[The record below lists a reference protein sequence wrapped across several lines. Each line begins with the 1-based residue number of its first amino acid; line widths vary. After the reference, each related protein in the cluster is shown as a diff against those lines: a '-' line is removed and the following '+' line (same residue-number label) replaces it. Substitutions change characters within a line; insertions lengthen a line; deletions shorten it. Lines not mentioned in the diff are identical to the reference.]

1 MAHNWPHEGAVEG
14 LRVDSWAG
22 HRGRR
27 AREGAAGSD
36 ARGLWARGRAKNGEV
51 ARGGYQGLRTSGLHP
66 RPLFGCRWY
75 LVPPGMVGT
84 EARQKASEWGARRF
98 PQRARRLRAGR
109 GRGRTGVRRR
119 VLVSDQ
125 LGLAIAHKL
134 LNDARVGDVPLGLE
148 LRPHLEPLDD
158 EQVAVHRPVLQA
170 LEPLPVQPLHADHV
184 RGAAHAEPCPPRL
197 RATSLSPKVR
207 SNY

>member
-51 ARGGYQGLRTSGLHP
+51 ARGSNQGLRTSGLHP
-66 RPLFGCRWY
+66 RPLFGYRWY

-84 EARQKASEWGARRF
+84 EARQKGVGARRF
-98 PQRARRLRAGR
+98 PQR
-109 GRGRTGVRRR
+109 VRRVR
-119 VLVSDQ
+119 AVRCA
-125 LGLAIAHKL
+125 GAG
-134 LNDARVGDVPLGLE
+134 ARVY
-148 LRPHLEPLDD
+148 
-158 EQVAVHRPVLQA
+158 
-170 LEPLPVQPLHADHV
+170 
-184 RGAAHAEPCPPRL
+184 GAGCA
-197 RATSLSPKVR
+197 
-207 SNY
+207 